1 MLLVECYDHQAIN
14 YQGWLPMNRDDPDKV
29 RAEIGR
35 LMDNAE
41 YAALVSECSSLRIA
55 LDFACQELAAL
66 MHRADTRGEYTR
78 RQLVSLSTEAALR
91 QGLRL
96 LHK

>member
-1 MLLVECYDHQAIN
+1 MS
-14 YQGWLPMNRDDPDKV
+14 RDDPDRV

-41 YAALVSECSSLRIA
+41 YSALIAERNALRAA
-55 LDFACQELAAL
+55 LDFACQELEAL
-66 MHRADTRGEYTR
+66 IHRADTRGGYTR
-78 RQLVSLSTEAALR
+78 RQLVNLSTEAAVR
-91 QGLRL
+91 QGRKL

>member
-1 MLLVECYDHQAIN
+1 MS
-14 YQGWLPMNRDDPDKV
+14 RDDPDRV

-41 YAALVSECSSLRIA
+41 YSALIAERNALRAA
-55 LDFACQELAAL
+55 LDFACKELEAL
-66 MHRADTRGEYTR
+66 IHRADTRGGYTR
-78 RQLVSLSTEAALR
+78 RQLVNLSTEAAVR
-91 QGLRL
+91 QGRKR